1 MGSHTFTRSRGA
13 VMRLR
18 LPLLALALSLLL
30 SWFSPDAARALE
42 RMERYAPQSW
52 VRAHFEAL
60 FSLSSL
66 SIVLW
71 YAGSWFFCTKA
82 RRQRLAYPLFHVPY
96 GLEPAY
102 AGYIKQLR
110 FDADLFLADLVDLA
124 VRGFVSI
131 SPLDAALSVSRT
143 RKRWS
148 DLSAAH
154 RAMMESLFA
163 GGRPSVV
170 ICGGDGAG
178 SMADVAFTKA
188 QVSLMP
194 SFYGVKRRLAARK
207 DAATCKLPRLVKWN
221 YKPVFCGLPLFV
233 PFFLLMRSG
242 GWISSGG
249 VIPVGLA
256 ALFFAPFFT
265 SAVST
270 IKNLRK
276 NQERRAIAS
285 GLHWNRRDM
294 DARHVKKRRGVS
306 PASVFASAALLALF
320 SLAIPFLIIS
330 RLLAM
335 FFAGSLQADPQI
347 VTLAGAAIASALVFS
362 AIIPERTHEG
372 KKLLARVEGFETFL
386 KTAERNRMET
396 LYPFRGQKIPELT
409 SDLYERFLPY
419 AIAFGAA
426 EIWSESFEGLLAES
440 GYSPSWYGGAFDARV
455 FCAETM
461 QLGASISA
469 ARRNGPRDAGPVQE
483 APQAR
488 RRGRKGR

>member
-1 MGSHTFTRSRGA
+1 L
-13 VMRLR
+13 V
-18 LPLLALALSLLL
+18 LALSLLL
-30 SWFSPDAARALE
+30 PWFFPDAARALE
-42 RMERYAPQSW
+42 RMEGYAPQNWAS
-52 VRAHFEAL
+52 AHFGT
-60 FSLSSL
+60 FFPLSSL

-82 RRQRLAYPLFHVPY
+82 QRRRSAYPLFHVPY

-110 FDADLFLADLVDLA
+110 FDSELFLADLVDLA

-163 GGRPSVV
+163 GGKPSVV

-178 SMADVAFTKA
+178 GKADVAFTRAK
-188 QVSLMP
+188 VSLMP
-194 SFYGVKRRLAARK
+194 SFYGVKRRLAAQK
-207 DAATCKLPRLVKWN
+207 DAATGKLPRLVKWN
-221 YKPVFCGLPLFV
+221 YKPVLCGLPLFV
-233 PFFLLMRSG
+233 PFFLFMRSG
-242 GWISSGG
+242 EGVSSGG
-249 VIPVGLA
+249 IIPVGLA

-270 IKNLRK
+270 VKNLRK
-276 NQERRAIAS
+276 NWERRAIAD
-285 GLHWNRRDM
+285 GLHWDRRAG

-306 PASVFASAALLALF
+306 PVSVFASAALLALF
-320 SLAIPFLIIS
+320 SLVVPFFIIS

-335 FFAGSLQADPQI
+335 FFAGSLQADPQT

-362 AIIPERTHEG
+362 AVIPERTQEG
-372 KKLLARVEGFETFL
+372 KKLLTRVEGFEMFL
-386 KTAERNRMET
+386 KTAERNRVDT
-396 LYPFRGQKIPELT
+396 LYPFRGQKIPEFT

-419 AIAFGAA
+419 AIALGAA
-426 EIWSESFEGLLAES
+426 EIWSASFEGLLAES
-440 GYSPSWYGGAFDARV
+440 GYSPSWYGGAFDART
-455 FCAETM
+455 FCAETA

-469 ARRNGPRDAGPVQE
+469 ARRSGPRDAGPVQDV
-483 APQAR
+483 PQAR
-488 RRGRKGR
+488 RRSRKGR